1 MDVLG
6 LKPRQI
12 LQQAFPGMLDAEAD
26 ALVSAGDMQF
36 YPQGTV
42 LCQEGAVEDTFYIIL
57 EGEVR
62 VTKVINDEEVRLLKH
77 LYTGDFFGEMALI
90 HDAPRAA
97 TVETVKPTQVLAIH
111 KSDFDRVLKNSTSMS
126 MAMVREV
133 SRRLRENDEMA
144 IDALRSKATELS
156 AAYQRLAEEEF
167 ARREFLTTI
176 AHELRTPLTA
186 VNGFL
191 QVARQPSLDASARQ
205 AALETVDQ
213 NVQRIIT
220 LVNDILFLQELDLIF
235 ADFQP
240 TEIGKLIFAAAEKYR
255 ARAEENGIHLYVDV
269 LPNLPRIPADPK
281 TLQRAFEALLDN
293 AIKFSP
299 QGGDVRIQTA
309 LRDDTLQII
318 VQDTGVGIPPE
329 VLPRIFDR
337 FFHTDEQSGHLFG
350 GIGLGLSIARQ
361 VVEQHGGEIHVQSAP
376 GKGSTFVVE
385 LKLPSEEG
393 L

>member
-1 MDVLG
+1 MEIPG
-6 LKPRQI
+6 PKPFEV
-12 LQQAFPGMLDAEAD
+12 LQQAFPGMPRSDAEE
-26 ALVSAGDMQF
+26 LVSAGDVRF
-36 YPQGTV
+36 VPADTV
-42 LCQEGAVEDTFYIIL
+42 LCLEGAVEDTFYIIL

-62 VTKVINDEEVRLLKH
+62 VTKVINEEEVRLLKH

-90 HDAPRAA
+90 HNAPRAA
-97 TVETVKPTQVLAIH
+97 TVQAVKPTRVLAI
-111 KSDFDRVLKNSTSMS
+111 KQDDFDRVLQNSTSMS

-144 IDALRSKATELS
+144 IDALRLKTTELS

-191 QVARQPSLDASARQ
+191 QVARQPALDPAMRE
-205 AALETVDQ
+205 AALDTVGQ

-235 ADFQP
+235 AEFQP
-240 TEIGKLIFAAAEKYR
+240 TDIGPLLLAAVEKYR
-255 ARAEENGIHLYVDV
+255 ASAEENGVRLHVE
-269 LPNLPRIPADPK
+269 LPPDIPKIPADPK
-281 TLQRAFEALLDN
+281 TLQRAFNALLDN

-299 QGGDVRIQTA
+299 QGGDVSLQVA
-309 LRDDTLQII
+309 LRDGDLQILFR
-318 VQDTGVGIPPE
+318 DTGVGIAPE

-337 FFHTDEQSGHLFG
+337 FFHTDEVDGYVFG
-350 GIGLGLSIARQ
+350 GVGLGLSIARQ
-361 VVEQHGGEIHVQSAP
+361 VIEQHGGRIRVESVP
-376 GKGSTFVVE
+376 GKGSTFIVE
-385 LKLPSEEG
+385 LKAPAK
-393 L
+393 

>member
-1 MDVLG
+1 MLG

-12 LQQAFPGMLDAEAD
+12 LQQAFPGMRDSEAD
-26 ALVSAGDMQF
+26 ALVSAGDMRF
-36 YPQGTV
+36 YPEGTV
-42 LCQEGAVEDTFYIIL
+42 LCREGAVEDTFYIIL

-111 KSDFDRVLKNSTSMS
+111 KRDFDRVLKNSTSMS

-191 QVARQPSLDASARQ
+191 QVARQPALDAAARQ

-255 ARAEENGIHLYVDV
+255 ARAEESGIHLYVDV

-329 VLPRIFDR
+329 TLPRIFDR

-385 LKLPSEEG
+385 LKLPAEEG

>member
-1 MDVLG
+1 MEIPG
-6 LKPRQI
+6 LKPFEV
-12 LQQAFPGMLDAEAD
+12 LQQAFPGMPRSDAEE
-26 ALVSAGDMQF
+26 LVSAGEVRFVPAD
-36 YPQGTV
+36 TV
-42 LCQEGAVEDTFYIIL
+42 LCLEGAVEDTFYIVL

-62 VTKVINDEEVRLLKH
+62 VTKVINEEEVRLLKH

-90 HDAPRAA
+90 HNAPRAA
-97 TVETVKPTQVLAIH
+97 TVQTVKPTQVLAI
-111 KSDFDRVLKNSTSMS
+111 KQDDFDRVLQKSTSMS

-144 IDALRSKATELS
+144 IDALRVKATELS

-191 QVARQPSLDASARQ
+191 QVARQPDVGAAMRD
-205 AALETVDQ
+205 AALDTVDQ

-235 ADFQP
+235 AEFQP
-240 TEIGKLIFAAAEKYR
+240 TDIGQLLFAAVEKYR
-255 ARAEENGIHLYVDV
+255 ASAEENGVRLHVE
-269 LPNLPRIPADPK
+269 LPSRIPKIPADPK

-299 QGGDVRIQTA
+299 EGGDVSLQVVT
-309 LRDDTLQII
+309 RDGDLHILFR
-318 VQDTGVGIPPE
+318 DTGVGIAPE
-329 VLPRIFDR
+329 ALPRIFDR
-337 FFHTDEQSGHLFG
+337 FFHTDEIGGYVFG
-350 GIGLGLSIARQ
+350 GVGLGLSIARQ
-361 VVEQHGGEIHVQSAP
+361 VVEQHGGRIRVESTP
-376 GKGSTFVVE
+376 GEGSTFTVE
-385 LKLPSEEG
+385 LKIPPPQG
-393 L
+393 

>member
-1 MDVLG
+1 MDLMG

-12 LQQAFPGMLDAEAD
+12 LQQAFPGMLDSEAD
-26 ALVSAGDMQF
+26 ALVEAGEVRL
-36 YPQGTV
+36 YPENTV
-42 LCQEGAVEDTFYIIL
+42 LCKEGAVEDTFYIIL

-62 VTKVINDEEVRLLKH
+62 VTKIINDEEVRLLKH

-90 HDAPRAA
+90 HNAPRAA
-97 TVETVKPTQVLAIH
+97 TVETIHPTQVLAIH
-111 KSDFDRVLKNSTSMS
+111 KQDFDRVLKNSTSMS

-144 IDALRSKATELS
+144 IDALRAKATELS

-191 QVARQPSLDASARQ
+191 QVARQPGLDAATRM

-235 ADFQP
+235 SDFQP
-240 TEIGKLIFAAAEKYR
+240 TEIGKVLFAAVEKYR
-255 ARAEENGIHLYVDV
+255 AQAEENGVHLHIAV
-269 LPNLPRIPADPK
+269 LPNIPKIPADPK

-299 QGGDVRIQTA
+299 EGGDVRIQTA
-309 LRDDTLQII
+309 LREGTLQVII
-318 VQDTGVGIPPE
+318 QDTGVGIPPQI
-329 VLPRIFDR
+329 LPRIFER
-337 FFHTDEQSGHLFG
+337 FFHTDELGGHLFG
-350 GIGLGLSIARQ
+350 GVGLGLSIARQ
-361 VVEQHGGEIHVQSAP
+361 VVEQHGGHIHVQSAP

-385 LKLPSEEG
+385 LKLP
-393 L
+393 

>member
-1 MDVLG
+1 MEIPG
-6 LKPRQI
+6 LKPYEV
-12 LQQAFPGMLDAEAD
+12 LQQAFPGMLRSDAEE
-26 ALVSAGDMQF
+26 LVSAGDV
-36 YPQGTV
+36 YVVPADTV
-42 LCQEGAVEDTFYIIL
+42 VCMEGAIEDTFYIIL

-97 TVETVKPTQVLAIH
+97 TVQAVRPTQVLAI
-111 KSDFDRVLKNSTSMS
+111 KKDAFDRVLQNSTSMS

-144 IDALRSKATELS
+144 IDSLRSKATELS

-191 QVARQPSLDASARQ
+191 QVARQEGVDAATRQ
-205 AALETVDQ
+205 AALDTVDH
-213 NVQRIIT
+213 NVQRIIS

-235 ADFQP
+235 AEFQP
-240 TEIGKLIFAAAEKYR
+240 VDVGELLLSVVDKYREAAER
-255 ARAEENGIHLYVDV
+255 NGVRLHVEL
-269 LPNLPRIPADPK
+269 LPGIPKIPADPK

-299 QGGDVRIQTA
+299 EGGNVFVRVG
-309 LRDDTLQII
+309 RKNGDLQIQ
-318 VQDTGVGIPPE
+318 VRDTGVGIPVE
-329 VLPRIFDR
+329 ILPRVFDR
-337 FFHTDEQSGHLFG
+337 FFHTDELGGHLFG

-361 VVEQHGGEIHVQSAP
+361 VVEQHGGSIGVQSVE
-376 GKGSTFVVE
+376 GKGSTFTVT
-385 LKLPSEEG
+385 LKAPRAG
-393 L
+393 